1 MPRKTKKLKCVVTGR
16 ELVLSKDY
24 YQSKLDK
31 VDGDE
36 ELLHNSYICKEA
48 KDLLKRGYDVDK
60 ARDLLGVDAD
70 GLSDVDGKVVENIQ
84 NETRLRYRNFP
95 RFNINNYT
103 SAKTD
108 PDVVKFLNKVL
119 NR

>member
-1 MPRKTKKLKCVVTGR
+1 MARKTKKLKCIITGR

-31 VDGDE
+31 VAGDE
-36 ELLHNSYICKEA
+36 QMLHKSYVCKEA
-48 KDLLKRGYDVDK
+48 KDLIKRGYDVEK
-60 ARDLLGVDAD
+60 ARSLLGIDCSELD
-70 GLSDVDGKVVENIQ
+70 DIDDDIIETIQ

-103 SAKTD
+103 AAKTD